1 MLPAY
6 TCDKLAP
13 SQMAYPGLQ
22 DTYSCYCNNGDYHTM
37 PSLNFEIRG
46 KDFQYDLDPSGYMYL
61 PYLNYTQPMSLCVL
75 GVGKTTTNTLAG
87 VEYVSLGQRQL
98 ATYPFYT
105 VFDRETNT
113 AMIELGGAVPL
124 GKGDQ
129 NGVAAV
135 VAIGV
140 VVIIVVM
147 LIYLIALRYSRIR
160 AEQWYKANK
169 HILFCPI
176 AAKLKPEHEILKK
189 LVEGGK
195 ERGGMSHT

>member
-1 MLPAY
+1 M
-6 TCDKLAP
+6 
-13 SQMAYPGLQ
+13 
-22 DTYSCYCNNGDYHTM
+22 
-37 PSLNFEIRG
+37 
-46 KDFQYDLDPSGYMYL
+46 
-61 PYLNYTQPMSLCVL
+61 
-75 GVGKTTTNTLAG
+75 
-87 VEYVSLGQRQL
+87 
-98 ATYPFYT
+98 
-105 VFDRETNT
+105 
-113 AMIELGGAVPL
+113 PL

-140 VVIIVVM
+140 VVIILVM